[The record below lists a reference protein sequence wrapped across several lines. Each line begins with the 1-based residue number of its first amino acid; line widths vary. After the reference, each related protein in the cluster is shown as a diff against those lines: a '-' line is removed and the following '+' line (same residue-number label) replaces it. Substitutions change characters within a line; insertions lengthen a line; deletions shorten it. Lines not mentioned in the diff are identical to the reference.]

1 LELQRQ
7 NIRLQY
13 IVVSVGVI
21 LLIAKFIA
29 YFLTNSNAILTD
41 ALESI
46 VNVVAGSFALY
57 SLTVAARPKDS
68 SHPYGHGKIEYI
80 SASVEGVLIFITG
93 ISMII
98 KATYNLFYPTE
109 IEQLDIGILLTA
121 LAGGM
126 NYLLGTVIEKR
137 GEKTHSLTLVA
148 DGKHLKSDAYSTV
161 GMIIGLGIIYFTGY
175 NWLDNLIAIAFGL
188 LICYTGVHILQ
199 KSIAGIMDE
208 ADYGI
213 IEQVIKVLNEN
224 RKENWIDFHHVR
236 VIKFG
241 SQFHVDCHITLPYYL
256 TVKEAHNEMEA
267 IEQIMKENF
276 ENQVETAVHTDPC
289 KPDLCPICAKKDC
302 AVRQSAF
309 ANRIEWNLHNTMP
322 DKNLV

>member
-1 LELQRQ
+1 MELQRQ
-7 NIRLQY
+7 NIKLQY
-13 IVVSVGVI
+13 IAVSVGVA
-21 LLIAKFIA
+21 LLIAKFVA

-57 SLTVAARPKDS
+57 SLTIAARPKDS

-80 SASVEGVLIFITG
+80 SASVEGVLIFVTG
-93 ISMII
+93 TSMII

-109 IEQLDIGILLTA
+109 IDQLDIGILLTA
-121 LAGGM
+121 LAGGV
-126 NYLLGTVIEKR
+126 NYLLGAIIEKR
-137 GEKTHSLTLVA
+137 GEKTHSLTLIA

-175 NWLDNLIAIAFGL
+175 NWLDNVIAISFGL
-188 LICYTGVHILQ
+188 LICYTGVRILQ

-213 IEQVIKVLNEN
+213 IEQVIKVLNDN

-256 TVKEAHNEMEA
+256 TVKEAHDEMEV

-289 KPDLCPICAKKDC
+289 KPDLCAICSKKDC
-302 AVRQSAF
+302 VVRQEPFSKK
-309 ANRIEWNLHNTMP
+309 IEWNLHNTMP
-322 DKNLV
+322 DKRLV

>member
-1 LELQRQ
+1 M
-7 NIRLQY
+7 
-13 IVVSVGVI
+13 
-21 LLIAKFIA
+21 
-29 YFLTNSNAILTD
+29 
-41 ALESI
+41 
-46 VNVVAGSFALY
+46 
-57 SLTVAARPKDS
+57 
-68 SHPYGHGKIEYI
+68 
-80 SASVEGVLIFITG
+80 IFVTG
-93 ISMII
+93 ASMII

-121 LAGGM
+121 LAGGV
-126 NYLLGTVIEKR
+126 NYLLGAIIEKR
-137 GEKTHSLTLVA
+137 GEKTHSLTLIA
-148 DGKHLKSDAYSTV
+148 DGKHLKSDAYSTL

-175 NWLDNLIAIAFGL
+175 YWLDNLIAISFGS

-224 RKENWIDFHHVR
+224 RKENWIDFHHIR

-256 TVKEAHNEMEA
+256 TVKEAHEEMEV

-289 KPDLCPICAKKDC
+289 KPDLCSICMKKAC
-302 AVRQSAF
+302 MVRQKPFSQK
-309 ANRIEWNLHNTMP
+309 IEWNLQNTMP
-322 DKNLV
+322 DKRLI